1 MIKNGSLLLIMLIL
15 TACAKENPVTI
26 AQLFERP
33 DCSGECY
40 MTMPCEGK
48 EMTLKVYL
56 TGTNVMANGAN
67 QLFMRDPDDIY
78 KTIQINLDES
88 ISPEIIKKIDDEF
101 DQTVFIRGIVSGY
114 DLLNQEFCKRAHI
127 ITVQSPEDIWFE

>member
-15 TACAKENPVTI
+15 TACAKESPVTI

-40 MTMPCEGK
+40 ITMPCEGN
-48 EMTLKVYL
+48 ELTLKVYL
-56 TGTNVMANGAN
+56 TGTNVMANGAK

-88 ISPEIIKKIDDEF
+88 ISAEIIKKIDDEF

>member
-1 MIKNGSLLLIMLIL
+1 MLKHYILLFAAVIL
-15 TACAKENPVTI
+15 FACKTEKTYTI
-26 AQLFERP
+26 TELFESP

-40 MTMPCEGK
+40 LTMPCEGSVI
-48 EMTLKVYL
+48 TLKVYL
-56 TGTNVMANGAN
+56 TGTNVMANGSR

-88 ISPEIIKKIDDEF
+88 IPVETIHKIDDEF
-101 DQTVFIRGIVSGY
+101 DITVYLRGIVTGY